1 MKLIE
6 LSQKANEIG
15 FTIGAD
21 AKGLKLVPSNDDAR
35 AICQRDFIGGI
46 DSMHN
51 LLAIITLLGSISD
64 DVQFKAIYQGD
75 E

>member
-6 LSQKANEIG
+6 LSQKASEIG

-21 AKGLKLVPSNDDAR
+21 TKGLKLVPFNDKAR
-35 AICQRDFIGGI
+35 AICKNMHSIQGI

-51 LLAIITLLGSISD
+51 LQIIINILRIAGEK
-64 DVQFKAIYQGD
+64 Q
-75 E
+75 